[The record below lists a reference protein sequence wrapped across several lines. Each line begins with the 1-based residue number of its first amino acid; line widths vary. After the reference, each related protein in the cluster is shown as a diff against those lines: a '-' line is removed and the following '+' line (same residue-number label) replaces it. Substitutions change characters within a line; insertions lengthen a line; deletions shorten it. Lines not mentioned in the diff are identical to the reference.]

1 MINKLRQEVK
11 KAMIAKDSVTKNAL
25 KNVINK
31 ATLEAKDNQTEIT
44 NKITT
49 SALMKEIKQ
58 LSQTMDMLKDNNK
71 TDSEL
76 YKVSERQKNYLETYL
91 PKQMSEEEIRE
102 EVKSIISKNNIT
114 NMGILMKEVMAS
126 LKGKA
131 DNKVI
136 SQIAKEEFNK
146 LSK

>member
-31 ATLEAKDNQTEIT
+31 ATLEAKENKTEIT
-44 NKITT
+44 NEITV
-49 SALMKEIKQ
+49 SALIKEIKQ
-58 LSQTMDMLKDNNK
+58 LSQTMSMLKDNNK
-71 TDSEL
+71 TVSEL
-76 YKVSERQKNYLETYL
+76 YKVSEVQKNYLETYL

-102 EVKSIISKNNIT
+102 KVKSIISKNNIT
-114 NMGILMKEVMAS
+114 NMGLLMKEVMAS

-146 LSK
+146 LSN